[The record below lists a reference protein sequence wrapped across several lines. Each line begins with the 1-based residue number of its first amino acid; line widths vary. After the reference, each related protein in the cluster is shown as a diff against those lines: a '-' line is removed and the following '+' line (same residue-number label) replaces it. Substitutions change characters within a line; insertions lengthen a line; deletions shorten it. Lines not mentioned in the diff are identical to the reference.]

1 MGLLQIMRDNRAAAL
16 AERDQRDRERINQ
29 AAFARLDEIR
39 EAISSVEPGPLKTPG
54 EMVDVYT
61 TEAAKKILADAMAPP
76 EPVRDIRRDAG
87 LLP

>member
-1 MGLLQIMRDNRAAAL
+1 MGLLQILRDNRAAAL
-16 AERDQRDRERINQ
+16 ADRDQRDREVLHK
-29 AAFARLDEIR
+29 AAFERLDEICA
-39 EAISSVEPGPLKTPG
+39 AISSVEPGPLKTPG

-61 TEAAKKILADAMAPP
+61 TEAAKKILADATAPP